1 MDTKNSSVILI
12 VFFCILIIIGL
23 LIGVIIIII
32 PKKTV
37 DLHGDCTSQT
47 ECLNGLVCS
56 LSMNKTVCLG
66 GLNQSCSS
74 NTDCVNS
81 LTCTDN
87 ICVPLPQMTVTQS
100 VTSVPL
106 LTFGVSKPKQM
117 TPITSLQQLR

>member
-1 MDTKNSSVILI
+1 MDAKNSSVILI

-37 DLHGDCTSQT
+37 DLHGDCTEQT

-81 LTCTDN
+81 LTCSDN
-87 ICVPLPQMTVTQS
+87 KCVPLPQMTVTMS
-100 VTSVPL
+100 SSIP
-106 LTFGVSKPKQM
+106 LTFGVSKPRQM
-117 TPITSLQQLR
+117 TPITSLQQLK